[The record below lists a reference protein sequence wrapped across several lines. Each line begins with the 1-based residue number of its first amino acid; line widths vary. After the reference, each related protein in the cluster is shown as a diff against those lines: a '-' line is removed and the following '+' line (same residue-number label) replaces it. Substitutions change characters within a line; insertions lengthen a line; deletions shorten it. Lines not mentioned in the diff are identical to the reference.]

1 VLLRSAI
8 AATAVVLLAGCG
20 GSGKQAASTAGSE
33 LPPGCSVEQVDAI
46 VTGFLADPDLAPAPF
61 FQLYAASES
70 DQRAFRTRRR
80 RAALTHLHARLAL
93 GERDRLLELRVFGQD
108 INHVHISY
116 QLTRYAP
123 DFRRRG
129 IHGRL
134 ARGVGTVDCA
144 HGKVAAWVM
153 KGP

>member
-1 VLLRSAI
+1 VLLRGAT

-20 GSGKQAASTAGSE
+20 GSGKQAAPTTGSE
-33 LPPGCSVEQVDAI
+33 LPPGCSVDQVDAI
-46 VTGFLADPDLAPAPF
+46 VTAFLADPDLAPAPF

-80 RAALTHLHARLAL
+80 RAALTHLHARLAI
-93 GERDRLLELRVFGQD
+93 GERDRLLELRDFGQD
-108 INHVHISY
+108 INHVHITY
-116 QLTRYAP
+116 RLTRYAP
-123 DFRRRG
+123 DFRSRG

-144 HGKVAAWVM
+144 HGRVAAWAM